1 MSGPAVIFSII
12 AIIKNYYYRSV
23 YNIMM
28 KLYILLYMTL
38 YQLAESGGSPGG
50 GGGGF
55 TCGADSVVGGAT

>member
-1 MSGPAVIFSII
+1 MIFSII

-38 YQLAESGGSPGG
+38 YQLAESDGSPGG